1 MIARMTKLAVWL
13 PLLLLVAACSRDSGS
28 AKQAAPASAPL
39 DTLALLDATYLSDYV
54 PEGSIT
60 LTHGAFVDSVNMMS
74 VRLAKRLDGDL
85 NGDGAQD
92 AAGRWLDAKTC
103 MYTNTPDEHF
113 VLDRHPDHPE
123 VLVVSACSGHGF
135 KFASAIG
142 AVIAEL
148 VRDGKTSADLGLF
161 ELARFR

>member
-1 MIARMTKLAVWL
+1 MKAALHHQGEATDPDRVRREVAVEEIDRIRD
-13 PLLLLVAACSRDSGS
+13 PLSRHI
-28 AKQAAPASAPL
+28 P
-39 DTLALLDATYLSDYV
+39 
-54 PEGSIT
+54 
-60 LTHGAFVDSVNMMS
+60 
-74 VRLAKRLDGDL
+74 
-85 NGDGAQD
+85 D

-123 VLVVSACSGHGF
+123 VLIVSACSGHGF

-148 VRDGKTSADLGLF
+148 VRDGKTGADIGLF
-161 ELARFR
+161 ELSRFR